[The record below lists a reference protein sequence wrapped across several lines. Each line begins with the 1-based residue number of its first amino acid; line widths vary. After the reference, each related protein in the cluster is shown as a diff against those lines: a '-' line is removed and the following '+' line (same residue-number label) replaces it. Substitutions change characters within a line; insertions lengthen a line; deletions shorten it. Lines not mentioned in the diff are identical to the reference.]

1 LPADEHAIVLNKK
14 IAVEEGIEVGDK
26 IELTIENRESTW
38 TVVGLI
44 LNISDE
50 QRNGFVPFD
59 TFSRETGDVNQGT
72 MVMVLADQAGSA
84 DEQTLIRNLRELYI
98 RHNIETA
105 FFMSANQA
113 REQNR
118 LQFDIITYL
127 MLSMAILAAIVGSI
141 GLMGT
146 MSINVIERSKEIGVM
161 RAVGATAL
169 AIIIIFVGEGV
180 LLGLL
185 SWMIAVPLS
194 YPGAQIF
201 STVVGAALMNAALDF
216 KYSLNGV
223 ILWLGIVVMI
233 SAVSS
238 FWPALH
244 ALKISVREALVYE

>member
-1 LPADEHAIVLNKK
+1 
-14 IAVEEGIEVGDK
+14 
-26 IELTIENRESTW
+26 
-38 TVVGLI
+38 
-44 LNISDE
+44 
-50 QRNGFVPFD
+50 
-59 TFSRETGDVNQGT
+59 
-72 MVMVLADQAGSA
+72 
-84 DEQTLIRNLRELYI
+84 
-98 RHNIETA
+98 
-105 FFMSANQA
+105 
-113 REQNR
+113 
-118 LQFDIITYL
+118 
-127 MLSMAILAAIVGSI
+127 
-141 GLMGT
+141 
-146 MSINVIERSKEIGVM
+146 M
-161 RAVGATAL
+161 RAIGATAL